1 MASKGAVIAGFVIAG
16 ILLVLLIVGIV
27 LWLLILSPNDV
38 TRGKTEQLTECK
50 TLIPLGATGTPTG
63 TVATGTVTVTW
74 TAPTVDA
81 TKVTS
86 YRVILAPSSVTAVPG
101 PAGFDAAWKSA
112 EVSGALTV
120 SIPSVTAGTYKAW
133 VAPVGKCGAFGPF
146 TPSAN
151 IIVA

>member
-1 MASKGAVIAGFVIAG
+1 MANVPAIIGFIVAG

-27 LWLLILSPNDV
+27 LWLLVLSPGDISKA
-38 TRGKTEQLTECK
+38 KTDQIAECK
-50 TLIPLGATGTPTG
+50 TLVPLGATGVPTATVASG
-63 TVATGTVTVTW
+63 TVAVTW

-86 YRVILAPSSVTAVPG
+86 YRVILTPSTVTAVPG
-101 PAGFDAAWKSA
+101 PTGFDTAWKSA

-151 IIVA
+151 IVVA